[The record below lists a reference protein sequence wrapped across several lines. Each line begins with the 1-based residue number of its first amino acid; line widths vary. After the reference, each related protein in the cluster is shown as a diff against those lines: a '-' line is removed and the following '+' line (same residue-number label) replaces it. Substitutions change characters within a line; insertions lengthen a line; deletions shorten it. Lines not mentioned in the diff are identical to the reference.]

1 MNPKSKKSPISAA
14 IKNKN
19 IVTVG
24 RLKEIIKSNNKDKE
38 RIEGVRKAIGDDM
51 SDFNEAD
58 VQDQVRLAQIED
70 QNRRYGAMIKNP
82 ERFKPKAIVKTTI
95 IKKVK

>member
-1 MNPKSKKSPISAA
+1 MAQKP
-14 IKNKN
+14 NKN

-24 RLKEIIKSNNKDKE
+24 RLKEIVAKNVARKNE
-38 RIEGVRKAIGDDM
+38 IEAKRKALGIDM
-51 SDFNEAD
+51 SMGADEAD
-58 VQDQVRLAQIED
+58 IADQKILNMIED

-82 ERFKPKAIVKTTI
+82 GKFKPKAVVKTTI